1 MIELDKLRDKVIKLE
16 ILLVMPILLILL
28 ILLLMP
34 IMPIMLILI
43 KIVKRTYPFVTPS
56 NHRLIMNS
64 TLKLRLL
71 KEFGVEKLTSFQQ
84 KVLIIFSGYLPSL
97 SRLF

>member
-16 ILLVMPILLILL
+16 ILLIMPILLILL
-28 ILLLMP
+28 ILL

>member
-34 IMPIMLILI
+34 IMPILI